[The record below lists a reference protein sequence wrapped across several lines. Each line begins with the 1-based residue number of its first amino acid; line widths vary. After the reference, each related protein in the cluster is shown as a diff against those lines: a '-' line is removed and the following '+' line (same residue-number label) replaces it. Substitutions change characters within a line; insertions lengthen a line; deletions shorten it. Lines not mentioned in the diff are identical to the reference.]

1 MSGFFP
7 RRISAFSGS
16 ELQKNISTSQIFPYV
31 LAKRTGFAI
40 LKDFILISFLW
51 SLKNTM
57 TILASGKKKWYFF
70 VVIENLDQIVLKLSL
85 MIGEGRQDVVPVG
98 IVLLGRQNLGLIS
111 LSKISL
117 ILVWSVLVWLVP
129 LKE

>member
-1 MSGFFP
+1 MFLLSQGQSFKKMFQQARFFQM
-7 RRISAFSGS
+7 F
-16 ELQKNISTSQIFPYV
+16 LQKEQALQF
-31 LAKRTGFAI
+31 

-57 TILASGKKKWYFF
+57 TILALEEKKKKNDLSFF

-85 MIGEGRQDVVPVG
+85 MTGEGRQDVVPAG
-98 IVLLGRQNLGLIS
+98 IVLLGRWNLSLIS

-117 ILVWSVLVWLVP
+117 ISVWSVLVRSVWS
-129 LKE
+129 

>member
-57 TILASGKKKWYFF
+57 TILASGKKKNDIF
-70 VVIENLDQIVLKLSL
+70 L
-85 MIGEGRQDVVPVG
+85 
-98 IVLLGRQNLGLIS
+98 
-111 LSKISL
+111 
-117 ILVWSVLVWLVP
+117 
-129 LKE
+129 